1 MRLIHYDVCSFVILS
16 LMILSIF
23 IRKLNNGHAQ
33 RLFVAFIMLLYV
45 NTLADIMCAAPYSLE
60 ESTDVMIRQVSTY
73 VYFLL
78 HASLMPLYIIFM
90 GSVAGTWVA
99 FLGKSKW
106 KKVVFT
112 APYLINIAAVATNPW
127 THWVFYFE
135 DGVYV
140 RGKLVLLTYA
150 IAAFYVAFTI
160 FYLINYKG
168 TLDRGQRLAFFS
180 LYPYTMLAITIQYL
194 YPDQLV
200 EMFAYTVATLT
211 VLMFVIRPEEVI
223 NPAVGAKTS
232 SAFKT
237 EMSRDY
243 LSSREYA
250 VIIIKINS
258 DSSLIKLYGINK
270 HELFIK
276 NLVGRIHS
284 CMKKTMKR
292 LTDYDVFY
300 LNYGLIAVKM
310 ESKYSDEQMAQRLYE
325 TLSER
330 LCSDN
335 FDIVPE
341 CVVCAL
347 DVPKDFATADEL
359 LRFTDTFEKSD
370 IQPGAFIY
378 SKLTRQ
384 ERLKMNFD
392 IDRYIHKAIANKS
405 FQMYYQPIYSVKEKK
420 FATAEALIRL
430 NDDEVGLISPALF
443 IPAAEKS
450 GAIYEIGD
458 FVIESVF
465 SFIGKVRPYGVKY
478 IEINISAMQ
487 CMSSSFVK
495 EVMEKLS
502 RHKLSNKWVNF
513 EITESASDIFDDV
526 LSETVSDLHDQGIEF
541 SIDDYGT
548 GYSNLRRIMS
558 EPIKIIKIDRSL
570 ICEINDHKSRTLLAD
585 TIRMIK
591 SIGME
596 IVAEGVEDEQTAH
609 WLIEQGCDYIQGF
622 FYAKPMPENQYIEFL
637 KSNA

>member
-16 LMILSIF
+16 LMIISIF

-33 RLFVAFIMLLYV
+33 RLFVTFTVLIYV
-45 NTLADIMCAAPYSLE
+45 NTLADILCAAPYSLDE
-60 ESTDVMIRQVSTY
+60 NVDLMIRQVSTHI
-73 VYFLL
+73 YFLL

-99 FLGKSKW
+99 YLGKSRW
-106 KKVVFT
+106 KKAVFT
-112 APYLINIAAVATNPW
+112 TPYLVNLALVITNPW

-150 IAAFYVAFTI
+150 IAAFYVLFTI
-160 FYLINYKG
+160 YYIINYKG

-180 LYPYTMLAITIQYL
+180 LYPYTMLAILIQYL

-200 EMFAYTVATLT
+200 EMFAYTVAALT

-232 SAFKT
+232 SAFKK
-237 EMSRDY
+237 EMGRDY
-243 LSSREYA
+243 LSAREYA

-276 NLVGRIHS
+276 NLVGRIHG

-292 LTDYDVFY
+292 LSDYNVFY

-405 FQMYYQPIYSVKEKK
+405 FQMYYQPIYSAKENK
-420 FATAEALIRL
+420 FVTAEALIRL
-430 NDDEVGLISPALF
+430 NDDEVGFISPALF

-465 SFIGKVRPYGVKY
+465 GFIGKVRPYGVKY

-495 EVMEKLS
+495 EVMEKLT
-502 RHKLSNKWVNF
+502 RYNVSNKWVNF
-513 EITESASDIFDDV
+513 EITESASDIFDEM
-526 LSETVSDLHDQGIEF
+526 LSETVSDLHKQGIEF

-558 EPIKIIKIDRSL
+558 EPIRIIKIDRSL
-570 ICEINDHKSRTLLAD
+570 ICEINDDKSRSLLAD

-596 IVAEGVEDEQTAH
+596 IVAEGVENAETAD
-609 WLIEQGCDYIQGF
+609 WLIEKGCDYIQGF
-622 FYAKPMPENQYIEFL
+622 YYAKPMPEDQYIEFL
-637 KSNA
+637 KSSV

>member
-211 VLMFVIRPEEVI
+211 VLMFVIRPE
-223 NPAVGAKTS
+223 
-232 SAFKT
+232 
-237 EMSRDY
+237 
-243 LSSREYA
+243 YA

-330 LCSDN
+330 LSSDS
-335 FDIVPE
+335 FDIAPE

-465 SFIGKVRPYGVKY
+465 GFIGKVRPYGVKY